1 MAKKEKKPDYKAHLF
16 SFKYILFDLVK
27 WLGFWQFLL
36 WWRPKVIYDDKE
48 TKWIVIPCN
57 ENGDVP
63 SGVNIPSRE
72 EIYAQIAFQEQFYN
86 GVLVGM

>member
-1 MAKKEKKPDYKAHLF
+1 M
-16 SFKYILFDLVK
+16 VM
-27 WLGFWQFLL
+27 
-36 WWRPKVIYDDKE
+36 DKE